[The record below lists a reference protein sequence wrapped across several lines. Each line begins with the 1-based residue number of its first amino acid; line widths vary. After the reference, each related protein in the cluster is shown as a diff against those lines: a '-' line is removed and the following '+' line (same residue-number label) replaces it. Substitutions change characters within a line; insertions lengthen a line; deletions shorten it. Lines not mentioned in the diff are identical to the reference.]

1 MKLYS
6 LTSSIIKQLFIFKL
20 SALKNSKVLLF
31 SLIYL
36 TLVITL
42 SNYFFI
48 DLVQFFKT
56 VANLIDPSIDGN
68 QYLWLSIVL
77 FAFILIYVFLKS
89 LLETLLKILLRNKIQ
104 VIQFKASLI
113 CFFVV
118 SVIIATSVLACSNK
132 VN

>member
-6 LTSSIIKQLFIFKL
+6 LTSSLIKQLFIFKL

-77 FAFILIYVFLKS
+77 FAFSLIYVFLKS
-89 LLETLLKILLRNKIQ
+89 LLETLLNILFRNKIQ

-113 CFFVV
+113 CF
-118 SVIIATSVLACSNK
+118 IIASLYFESLK
-132 VN
+132 K

>member
-6 LTSSIIKQLFIFKL
+6 LTSSLIKQLFVFKL
-20 SALKNSKVLLF
+20 SDLKDSKALIF

-36 TLVITL
+36 ALVILL

-77 FAFILIYVFLKS
+77 FAFSLIYVFLKS
-89 LLETLLKILLRNKIQ
+89 LIIL
-104 VIQFKASLI
+104 
-113 CFFVV
+113 
-118 SVIIATSVLACSNK
+118 
-132 VN
+132 